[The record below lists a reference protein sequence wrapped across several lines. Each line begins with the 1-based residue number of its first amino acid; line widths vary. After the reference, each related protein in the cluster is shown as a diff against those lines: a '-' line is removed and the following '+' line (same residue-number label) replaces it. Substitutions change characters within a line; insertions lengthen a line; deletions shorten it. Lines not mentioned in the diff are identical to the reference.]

1 MCKKSINAIA
11 EKLLTVGPIMI
22 KKIIKLDLLSSGI
35 IPINQLMV
43 LGLLHDQ
50 GSLSISEICKKLT
63 ISKPQMTTIIDK
75 LSENNLVYRIYN
87 NEDRRTINIG
97 ITNNGSEY
105 CKSLS
110 EVLKENL
117 SRKLITLSDEDLTTL
132 LNSLE
137 ITESILKR
145 LE

>member
-22 KKIIKLDLLSSGI
+22 KKIIKFDLISSGI
-35 IPINQLMV
+35 IPVNQLMV
-43 LGLLHDQ
+43 LGILHEH
-50 GSLSISEICKKLT
+50 GSLSISKISKKLT
-63 ISKPQMTTIIDK
+63 ISKPQMTIIVDK
-75 LSENNLVYRIYN
+75 LAKNGLVYRIYN
-87 NEDRRTINIG
+87 NKDRRIININL
-97 ITNNGSEY
+97 TENGNEY
-105 CKSLS
+105 CKDLS
-110 EVLKENL
+110 EALKENL
-117 SRKLITLSDEDLTTL
+117 SRKLKTLSEEDLTTL